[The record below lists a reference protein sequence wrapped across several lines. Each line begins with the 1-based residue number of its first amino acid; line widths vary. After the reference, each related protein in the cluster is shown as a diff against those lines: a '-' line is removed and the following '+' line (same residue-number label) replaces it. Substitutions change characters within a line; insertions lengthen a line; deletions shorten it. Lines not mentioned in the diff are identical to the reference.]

1 MKKFMIALAM
11 GAALAAPASAQQT
24 PAPAAPIT
32 PELQRTIDQLR
43 EAALVSDRGFAIVES
58 LTTEVG
64 PRQAGSEAEA
74 RARDWAV
81 AMLRANGFTNVHIEP
96 FTIPYWD
103 ATREEAA
110 VIAPSPQPLR
120 VVALGGSPSTPAGG
134 LEADVV
140 RFTSL
145 AELAEA
151 PDSVVAGR
159 IVFIDEMMARTQ
171 DGSGYGVAVA
181 KRGRCAPTAQPKG
194 ALACLI
200 RSAGTDSHRFPHQGG
215 SSRQA
220 DGASLPAAALSAPD
234 ADQLARLMQRG
245 PVRVRLTIEA
255 DIRDMR
261 RPAMSS
267 PRFAAAN
274 VPRKSSCSQRTLIPG
289 IPALARSTMAR
300 ESPSS
305 APRRA

>member
-1 MKKFMIALAM
+1 M
-11 GAALAAPASAQQT
+11 GAALAAPASAQQA
-24 PAPAAPIT
+24 PAPVAPIA
-32 PELQRTIDQLR
+32 PEVRRAIDQLR

-81 AMLRANGFTNVHIEP
+81 AMLRDNGFTNVHIEP

-151 PDSVVAGR
+151 R
-159 IVFIDEMMARTQ
+159 
-171 DGSGYGVAVA
+171 
-181 KRGRCAPTAQPKG
+181 
-194 ALACLI
+194 
-200 RSAGTDSHRFPHQGG
+200 
-215 SSRQA
+215 
-220 DGASLPAAALSAPD
+220 
-234 ADQLARLMQRG
+234 
-245 PVRVRLTIEA
+245 
-255 DIRDMR
+255 
-261 RPAMSS
+261 
-267 PRFAAAN
+267 
-274 VPRKSSCSQRTLIPG
+274 
-289 IPALARSTMAR
+289 
-300 ESPSS
+300 
-305 APRRA
+305 